1 MTVLFVRRM
10 KVKQYVL
17 SARQMKQY
25 DRNTI
30 EKIGI
35 PGMVLME
42 RAALAVAEEACAYAK
57 RTMETG
63 AHRMP
68 FGPRKPCRVLVTAG
82 CGNNGGD
89 GIAAARLLAE
99 RGMDV
104 DVVLIGEEEKCSPQT
119 KQQIN
124 ILRSL
129 GMDILRNFE
138 NREYDIIID
147 ALFGIG
153 LTRQIEG
160 KYAEAVQ
167 KMNAS
172 NAYKISVD
180 IPSGVETDS
189 AGVMGCA
196 VKADKTVTFGFLKKG
211 LCLYPGKEYAGE
223 VVCAHIGITE
233 KSFLGEEPD
242 TFTCFC
248 SGKELLPKRSSQGNK
263 GTFGKVLIVAGSRNM
278 AGAAILCAK
287 AAYRM
292 GAGMVKL
299 VTCEENRQIIQE
311 SLPEALLLTYTE
323 TSWQEA
329 DFTEQWK
336 ASVDWADAY
345 VIGCGLGQGRM
356 VSFLL
361 KDILDQTQKPA
372 VLDADALNYISRN
385 PGILVENGDS
395 GAMRIMTPHLGELSR
410 LLAAPIEEIQKDLC
424 GSVLQAAKRYHCI
437 MAGKD
442 AVTAVASPKGQMYLN
457 PSGNSGMA
465 TAGSG
470 DALAGMIGGLL
481 AQKEE
486 PYDAAWKGVYLHGL
500 SGDAAA
506 AKKGEHAVMASD
518 IIEALPEIISLGG

>member
-10 KVKQYVL
+10 KMKQYVL

-30 EKIGI
+30 EKLGI

-42 RAALAVAEEACAYAK
+42 RAALAVADEACAYAK
-57 RTMETG
+57 RRAVADEY
-63 AHRMP
+63 RMP
-68 FGPRKPCRVLVTAG
+68 DRTQVPCRVLVVAG

-89 GIAAARLLAE
+89 GFAAARLLLE
-99 RGMDV
+99 REMVV
-104 DVVLIGEEEKCSPQT
+104 DSILIGEEEKCSPQT
-119 KQQIN
+119 KQQIK

-138 NREYDIIID
+138 KREYDIIID

-153 LTRQIEG
+153 LTRKIEG

-167 KMNAS
+167 KINAS

-211 LCLYPGKEYAGE
+211 LCLYPGKAYAGE
-223 VVCAHIGITE
+223 VVCAPIGITE
-233 KSFLGEEPD
+233 KSFWGEEPS

-248 SGKELLPKRSSQGNK
+248 SGSKLLPKRNVQGNK

-323 TSWQEA
+323 TSCQEA
-329 DFTEQWK
+329 DWVQQWR
-336 ASVDWADAY
+336 ASLNWADAY
-345 VIGCGLGQGRM
+345 VIGCGLGQGRIL
-356 VSFLL
+356 SFLL
-361 KDILDQTQKPA
+361 KDMLNQPQKPA
-372 VLDADALNYISRN
+372 VLDADALNYISQN
-385 PGILVENGDS
+385 PCILVENINS
-395 GAMRIMTPHLGELSR
+395 GAMRILTPHLGELSR
-410 LLAAPIEEIQKDLC
+410 LLAVPIEEIKKDLC
-424 GSVLQAAKRYHCI
+424 GYVLQAAEQYHCI
-437 MAGKD
+437 TAGKD

-457 PSGNSGMA
+457 QSGNSGMA

-481 AQKEE
+481 AQGEE

-506 AKKGEHAVMASD
+506 AKKGEYAVMASD